1 MPVRAVGTVME
12 LAFEL
17 RAPLRLG
24 LRASEVAEACT
35 TAERRCCGCR
45 CSVMPRPY
53 FSVAR

>member
-1 MPVRAVGTVME
+1 VPVRAVGTVME

-24 LRASEVAEACT
+24 LIASEVAEACT